1 MPDFLSIDLSEQTP
15 KSAQALVFYANEKG
29 SLGPVGGA
37 IWARTGLDFERIA
50 QATGF
55 SARPGHMI
63 DIPAPSGLDCERLII
78 LGRGEDGE
86 GESDAAWADRGGSL
100 FAKLDAARVH
110 DAAVIL
116 DEPGA
121 TPSQI
126 AALAAGATLRSYRF
140 DKYIKRRN
148 GRDHHKLAL
157 TLVVGKPKDLRPEMD
172 AALAVAAGTVLARD
186 LVNEPANLL
195 GPDDFASVARGLTE
209 IGVAVEILTEK
220 EIEKLG
226 MGALLAV
233 GQGSVRPP
241 RLVVMQWNGGKKQ
254 QDPVAFV
261 GKGIVF
267 DTGGISIK
275 GAASMENMKGD
286 VAGAAAVVGLMHA
299 LASRK
304 AKVNAIGILALAE
317 NMPDGN
323 AFRPGDIIT
332 AMSGETIEIISTDAE
347 GRLVLADA
355 LWYCRER
362 FKPQAMVDIATL
374 TGAVLVAL
382 GHDYAGLFTN
392 ADSLSAS
399 LQQAGLAT
407 GEKVWHLP
415 MGQAYD
421 KLIESRFADIKN
433 QGGRNGGASIAA
445 QFLSHFAGDT
455 AWAHLDIAGTGF
467 GGPSSETNTSWGTG
481 FGVALFDRFIR
492 DSYEG

>member
-1 MPDFLSIDLSEQTP
+1 
-15 KSAQALVFYANEKG
+15 
-29 SLGPVGGA
+29 
-37 IWARTGLDFERIA
+37 
-50 QATGF
+50 
-55 SARPGHMI
+55 
-63 DIPAPSGLDCERLII
+63 
-78 LGRGEDGE
+78 
-86 GESDAAWADRGGSL
+86 
-100 FAKLDAARVH
+100 
-110 DAAVIL
+110 
-116 DEPGA
+116 
-121 TPSQI
+121 
-126 AALAAGATLRSYRF
+126 
-140 DKYIKRRN
+140 
-148 GRDHHKLAL
+148 
-157 TLVVGKPKDLRPEMD
+157 
-172 AALAVAAGTVLARD
+172 
-186 LVNEPANLL
+186 
-195 GPDDFASVARGLTE
+195 
-209 IGVAVEILTEK
+209 
-220 EIEKLG
+220 
-226 MGALLAV
+226 
-233 GQGSVRPP
+233 
-241 RLVVMQWNGGKKQ
+241 
-254 QDPVAFV
+254 
-261 GKGIVF
+261 
-267 DTGGISIK
+267 
-275 GAASMENMKGD
+275 MENMKGD
-286 VAGAAAVVGLMHA
+286 MAGAAAVVGLMHA

-323 AFRPGDIIT
+323 AFRPGDVIT

-392 ADSLSAS
+392 TDSLSAS

-415 MGQAYD
+415 MGPAYD

-481 FGVALFDRFIR
+481 FGVALFDRFIK
-492 DSYEG
+492 DTYEG